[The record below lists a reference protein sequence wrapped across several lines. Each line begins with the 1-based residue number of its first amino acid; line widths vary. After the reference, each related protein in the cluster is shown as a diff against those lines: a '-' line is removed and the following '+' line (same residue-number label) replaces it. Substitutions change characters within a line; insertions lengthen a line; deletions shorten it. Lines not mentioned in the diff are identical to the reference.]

1 MSEPA
6 PLCPVCA
13 DPRWS
18 IVYPDELG
26 GEPPTVD
33 YAFSPRTR
41 LTYRIVEC
49 ETCSHRFVHPLPE
62 LQELYEENEDVTYI
76 RSEPQ
81 RRRSARTWLRFVR
94 HYAPEAKSLID
105 IGCATG
111 FFLDEARKEMRV
123 EGVELSRWAADLAAV
138 RHQVHRQPVSRLR
151 LESRFDTATMWGV
164 IEHLVDP
171 RHELAAVHSL
181 LEPGGMLFVYTGD
194 RSALIPRLL
203 GKKWWWYQGMHIQY
217 FSRSTLSRLLNDSGF
232 SVVAV
237 RNLPIY
243 FSLASLGQS
252 LNRYSL
258 AKPLVRVLK
267 SFPAAGHL
275 VRITLSGEMVIVAR
289 RN

>member
-1 MSEPA
+1 MSSDHDRVASDALRSRSARPQIPLRSARLVHPCHHHGSIPVSEPA

-105 IGCATG
+105 IGC
-111 FFLDEARKEMRV
+111 
-123 EGVELSRWAADLAAV
+123 
-138 RHQVHRQPVSRLR
+138 
-151 LESRFDTATMWGV
+151 
-164 IEHLVDP
+164 
-171 RHELAAVHSL
+171 
-181 LEPGGMLFVYTGD
+181 
-194 RSALIPRLL
+194 
-203 GKKWWWYQGMHIQY
+203 
-217 FSRSTLSRLLNDSGF
+217 
-232 SVVAV
+232 
-237 RNLPIY
+237 
-243 FSLASLGQS
+243 
-252 LNRYSL
+252 
-258 AKPLVRVLK
+258 
-267 SFPAAGHL
+267 
-275 VRITLSGEMVIVAR
+275 
-289 RN
+289 

>member
-6 PLCPVCA
+6 PRCPVCA

-62 LQELYEENEDVTYI
+62 LQELYEENEDVTYV

-138 RHQVHRQPVSRLR
+138 RHQVHRQPVSKLR
-151 LESRFDTATMWGV
+151 IESRFDTATMWGV

-171 RHELAAVHSL
+171 RRELAAVHSL

-194 RSALIPRLL
+194 RSALLPRLL
-203 GKKWWWYQGMHIQY
+203 RKKWWWYQGMHIQY
-217 FSRSTLSRLLNDSGF
+217 FSRSTLSHLLNDTGF

-258 AKPLVRVLK
+258 AKPFVRVLK
-267 SFPAAGHL
+267 SSPAASHL